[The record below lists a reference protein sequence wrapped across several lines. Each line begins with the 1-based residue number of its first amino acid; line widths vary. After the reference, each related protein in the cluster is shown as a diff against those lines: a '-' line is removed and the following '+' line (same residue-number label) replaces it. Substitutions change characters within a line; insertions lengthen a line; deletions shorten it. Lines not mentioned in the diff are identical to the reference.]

1 MINKT
6 IFRQYDIRGIVNKQ
20 LTEENSKLIGY
31 YLGLTIKEKY
41 PQITPYII
49 VGYDIRTH
57 SQMLFEALISG
68 INLSAC
74 KVLDIGLVA
83 TGVNYFASFQE
94 YEINNKTIKST
105 ASIMITG
112 SHNAKKYNGFK
123 ITINN
128 EPFFGDELID
138 LYEKISKDSEIKI
151 ADNFDVIKIDAKSLY
166 IDYMLNQFSHL
177 KDFPIPFIID
187 CGNGVANTVLC
198 EVLDKLNLNYK
209 GLHLVPDGE
218 FPNHH
223 PDPTN
228 EKNLEDLKVLLKD
241 EYNLGFAYDGDAD
254 RIAVLTQKY
263 NIKGD
268 MLALLFSKTMK
279 NPVII
284 GEVSYSQNIFD
295 EMNQTTKTIMDKT
308 GYSNLRLKLKELNAD
323 LAAEVSGHIFFND
336 RYYGFDDAIYATF
349 RVLELIQKGID
360 LDKELDK
367 LPKVYTS
374 SNIEISVSESKKFL
388 IIEKI
393 EKKLKEVQRG
403 FPIIKDILQIDGL
416 RINFEYGWA
425 LVRASNTNAL
435 IMTKYEATTEATAI
449 GYQKAVVKIDRIAQA
464 AMKHR
469 RIGGIRQTKQQV
481 DVILLF
487 WRALQSF
494 LFIHTVIILFGLTEY
509 RKKLSLKNKNL
520 FINATLLSFVTFTQ
534 QRIEFFK

>member
-6 IFRQYDIRGIVNKQ
+6 IFRQYDIRGIVNED
-20 LTEENSKLIGY
+20 LTQENSKLIGY
-31 YLGLTIKEKY
+31 FLGLTIKEK
-41 PQITPYII
+41 IKTTPYIV
-49 VGYDIRTH
+49 VGYDVRTH
-57 SQMLFEALISG
+57 SNMLFEALISG
-68 INLSAC
+68 LNLSGC
-74 KVLDIGLVA
+74 KILNIGLVA

-94 YEINNKTIKST
+94 FVINNQTIKPT

-128 EPFFGDELID
+128 EPFFGDELLA
-138 LYEKISKDSEIKI
+138 LYERILKNKNIEIPLTLDFI
-151 ADNFDVIKIDAKSLY
+151 EIDAKKLY
-166 IDYMLNQFSHL
+166 VDYMVNQFSHL
-177 KDFPIPFIID
+177 KDFKTPFALD

-198 EVLDKLNLNYK
+198 EILDKLNLNYQ
-209 GLHLVPDGE
+209 GIHLTPDGE

-228 EKNLEDLKVLLKD
+228 EKNLEDLKTLLKD
-241 EYNLGFAYDGDAD
+241 DCNLGFAYDGDAD

-284 GEVSYSQNIFD
+284 GEVTYSQNIFD
-295 EMNQTTKTIMDKT
+295 ELNHDTKTIMDKT

-349 RVLELIQKGID
+349 RVLELLHLGID
-360 LDKELDK
+360 LDFELDK

-374 SNIEISVSESKKFL
+374 SNIELEVEEKNKFL
-388 IIEKI
+388 IIKKI
-393 EKKLKEVQRG
+393 EEKLTQIQRG
-403 FPIIKDILQIDGL
+403 FPIIKNILKIDGL

-425 LVRASNTNAL
+425 LIRASNTNAI
-435 IMTKYEATTEATAI
+435 IMTKYEATSYATAMS
-449 GYQKAVVKIDRIAQA
+449 YKKAVENIINE
-464 AMKHR
+464 
-469 RIGGIRQTKQQV
+469 
-481 DVILLF
+481 VIN
-487 WRALQSF
+487 
-494 LFIHTVIILFGLTEY
+494 E
-509 RKKLSLKNKNL
+509 
-520 FINATLLSFVTFTQ
+520 INSITN
-534 QRIEFFK
+534 

>member
-6 IFRQYDIRGIVNKQ
+6 IFRQYDIRGIVNED
-20 LTEENSKLIGY
+20 LTFENSKLIGY
-31 YLGLTIKEKY
+31 FLGLTIKEK
-41 PQITPYII
+41 IKTTPYII

-68 INLSAC
+68 LNLANC
-74 KVLDIGLVA
+74 KVLNIELVA

-94 YEINNKTIKST
+94 FFINEENIKPN

-128 EPFFGDELID
+128 EPFFGDELLA
-138 LYEKISKDSEIKI
+138 LYERISKNQNIEIPLNL
-151 ADNFDVIKIDAKSLY
+151 NFIKIDAKKLY
-166 IDYMLNQFSHL
+166 IDFMVNQFSHL
-177 KDFPIPFIID
+177 KNLQIPFIVD

-198 EVLDKLNLNYK
+198 EILDKLNLNYK
-209 GLHLVPDGE
+209 GLHLTPDGE

-228 EKNLEDLKVLLKD
+228 EKNLEDIKALLKD
-241 EYNLGFAYDGDAD
+241 ECNLGFAYDGDAD

-284 GEVSYSQNIFD
+284 GEVTYSQNIFD
-295 EMNQTTKTIMDKT
+295 ELNHETKTIMNKT

-349 RVLELIQKGID
+349 RVLELLYNNID
-360 LDKELDK
+360 LDFELDK

-374 SNIEISVSESKKFL
+374 ENIEIEVEEKNKFL
-388 IIEKI
+388 IIKKI
-393 EKKLKEVQRG
+393 EEKLSLIQRG
-403 FPIIKDILQIDGL
+403 FPLIKDILKIDGL

-425 LVRASNTNAL
+425 LVRASNTNAV
-435 IMTKYEATTEATAI
+435 IMTKYEATTYATAMS
-449 GYQKAVVKIDRIAQA
+449 YKNAVDNLINE
-464 AMKHR
+464 
-469 RIGGIRQTKQQV
+469 
-481 DVILLF
+481 VIN
-487 WRALQSF
+487 
-494 LFIHTVIILFGLTEY
+494 E
-509 RKKLSLKNKNL
+509 
-520 FINATLLSFVTFTQ
+520 INSTTN
-534 QRIEFFK
+534 

>member
-6 IFRQYDIRGIVNKQ
+6 IFRQYDIRGIVNED
-20 LTEENSKLIGY
+20 LTQENSKLIGY
-31 YLGLTIKEKY
+31 FLGLTIKEK
-41 PQITPYII
+41 IKTTPYIV
-49 VGYDIRTH
+49 VGYDVRTH
-57 SQMLFEALISG
+57 SNMLFEALISG
-68 INLSAC
+68 LNLSGC
-74 KVLDIGLVA
+74 KILNIGLVA

-94 YEINNKTIKST
+94 FVINNETIKPT

-128 EPFFGDELID
+128 EPFFGDELLA
-138 LYEKISKDSEIKI
+138 LYERILKNQNIEIPLNLDFI
-151 ADNFDVIKIDAKSLY
+151 EIDVKKLY
-166 IDYMLNQFSHL
+166 IDYMVNQFSHL
-177 KDFPIPFIID
+177 KDFKIPFALD

-198 EVLDKLNLNYK
+198 EILDKLNLNYQ
-209 GLHLVPDGE
+209 GIHLTPDGE

-228 EKNLEDLKVLLKD
+228 EKNLEDLKTLLKD
-241 EYNLGFAYDGDAD
+241 DCNLGFAYDGDAD

-284 GEVSYSQNIFD
+284 GEVTYSQNIFD
-295 EMNQTTKTIMDKT
+295 ELNHDTKTIMDKT

-349 RVLELIQKGID
+349 RVLELLYKGID
-360 LDKELDK
+360 LDFELDK

-374 SNIEISVSESKKFL
+374 SNIELEIEEKSKFL
-388 IIEKI
+388 IIKKI
-393 EKKLKEVQRG
+393 EEKLNQIQRG
-403 FPIIKDILQIDGL
+403 FPIIKDILKIDGL

-425 LVRASNTNAL
+425 LIRASNTNAI
-435 IMTKYEATTEATAI
+435 IMTKYEATSYATAMS
-449 GYQKAVVKIDRIAQA
+449 YKKAVENIINE
-464 AMKHR
+464 
-469 RIGGIRQTKQQV
+469 
-481 DVILLF
+481 VIN
-487 WRALQSF
+487 
-494 LFIHTVIILFGLTEY
+494 E
-509 RKKLSLKNKNL
+509 
-520 FINATLLSFVTFTQ
+520 INSITN
-534 QRIEFFK
+534 

>member
-6 IFRQYDIRGIVNKQ
+6 IFRQYDIRGIVNED
-20 LTEENSKLIGY
+20 LTQENSKLIGY
-31 YLGLTIKEKY
+31 FLGLTIKEK
-41 PQITPYII
+41 IKTTPYIV
-49 VGYDIRTH
+49 VGYDVRTH
-57 SQMLFEALISG
+57 SNMLFEALISG
-68 INLSAC
+68 LNLSGC
-74 KVLDIGLVA
+74 KILNIGLVA

-94 YEINNKTIKST
+94 FVINNQTIKPT

-128 EPFFGDELID
+128 EPFFGDELLA
-138 LYEKISKDSEIKI
+138 LYERILKNQNIEIPLNLDFI
-151 ADNFDVIKIDAKSLY
+151 EIDAKKLY
-166 IDYMLNQFSHL
+166 VDYMVNQFSHL
-177 KDFPIPFIID
+177 KDFKTPFALD

-198 EVLDKLNLNYK
+198 EILDKLNLNYQ
-209 GLHLVPDGE
+209 GIHLTPDGE

-228 EKNLEDLKVLLKD
+228 EKNLEDLKTLLKD
-241 EYNLGFAYDGDAD
+241 DCNLGFAYDGDAD

-284 GEVSYSQNIFD
+284 GEVTYSQNIFD
-295 EMNQTTKTIMDKT
+295 ELNHETKTIMDKT

-349 RVLELIQKGID
+349 RVLELLYNKID
-360 LDKELDK
+360 LDFELDK

-374 SNIEISVSESKKFL
+374 ENIEIEVSEKNKFQ
-388 IIEKI
+388 IIKKI
-393 EKKLKEVQRG
+393 EEKLNQIQRG
-403 FPIIKDILQIDGL
+403 FPIIKDILKIDGL

-425 LVRASNTNAL
+425 LIRASNTNAL
-435 IMTKYEATTEATAI
+435 IMTKYEATSYATAMS
-449 GYQKAVVKIDRIAQA
+449 YKKAVENIINE
-464 AMKHR
+464 
-469 RIGGIRQTKQQV
+469 
-481 DVILLF
+481 VIN
-487 WRALQSF
+487 
-494 LFIHTVIILFGLTEY
+494 E
-509 RKKLSLKNKNL
+509 
-520 FINATLLSFVTFTQ
+520 INSITD
-534 QRIEFFK
+534 

>member
-6 IFRQYDIRGIVNKQ
+6 IFRQYDIRGIVNED
-20 LTEENSKLIGY
+20 LTFENSKLIGY
-31 YLGLTIKEKY
+31 FLGLTIKEK
-41 PQITPYII
+41 IKTIPYII

-57 SQMLFEALISG
+57 SNMLFEALISG
-68 INLSAC
+68 LNLSGC
-74 KVLDIGLVA
+74 KVLNIGLVA

-94 YEINNKTIKST
+94 FLVNNETIKPN
-105 ASIMITG
+105 ASVMITG

-128 EPFFGDELID
+128 EPFFGDELLA
-138 LYEKISKDSEIKI
+138 LYERILKNQNIEIPLNLDFI
-151 ADNFDVIKIDAKSLY
+151 EIDAKKLY
-166 IDYMLNQFSHL
+166 VDYMVNQFSHL
-177 KDFPIPFIID
+177 KDFKIPFAVD

-198 EVLDKLNLNYK
+198 EILDKLNLNYQ
-209 GLHLVPDGE
+209 GLHLTPDGE

-228 EKNLEDLKVLLKD
+228 EKNLEDIKALLND
-241 EYNLGFAYDGDAD
+241 ECNLGFAYDGDAD

-284 GEVSYSQNIFD
+284 GEVTYSQNIFD
-295 EMNQTTKTIMDKT
+295 ELNHKTKTIMDKT

-349 RVLELIQKGID
+349 RVIELLYKGID
-360 LDKELDK
+360 LDSELDK

-374 SNIEISVSESKKFL
+374 ENIEIEVTEKNKFL
-388 IIEKI
+388 IIKKI
-393 EKKLKEVQRG
+393 EEKLNQIQRG
-403 FPIIKDILQIDGL
+403 FPIIKDILKIDGL

-425 LVRASNTNAL
+425 LIRASNTNAL
-435 IMTKYEATTEATAI
+435 IMTKYEATSYATAMS
-449 GYQKAVVKIDRIAQA
+449 YKNAVENIINE
-464 AMKHR
+464 
-469 RIGGIRQTKQQV
+469 
-481 DVILLF
+481 VI
-487 WRALQSF
+487 S
-494 LFIHTVIILFGLTEY
+494 E
-509 RKKLSLKNKNL
+509 
-520 FINATLLSFVTFTQ
+520 INSITN
-534 QRIEFFK
+534 

>member
-6 IFRQYDIRGIVNKQ
+6 IFRQYDIRGIVNKE

-41 PQITPYII
+41 PQSTPYII

-68 INLSAC
+68 INLSGC
-74 KVLDIGLVA
+74 KVLDIELVA
-83 TGVNYFASFQE
+83 TGVNYFASYQE
-94 YEINNKTIKST
+94 YEINNKTIKPT
-105 ASIMITG
+105 ASVMITG

-128 EPFFGDELID
+128 EPFFGDELIV
-138 LYEKISKDSEIKI
+138 LYEKILKNSEINI
-151 ADNFDVIKIDAKSLY
+151 PNNFEVIKIDAKSLY
-166 IDYMLNQFSHL
+166 VNYMLNQFSHL
-177 KDFPIPFIID
+177 KNFPIPFVID

-198 EVLDKLNLNYK
+198 EILDNLNLNYK
-209 GLHLVPDGE
+209 GLHLSPDGD

-228 EKNLEDLKVLLKD
+228 EKNLEDLKALLKD

-295 EMNQTTKTIMDKT
+295 EMNQTTKTIMNKT

-374 SNIEISVSESKKFL
+374 SNIEIIVSESKKFL

-393 EKKLKEVQRG
+393 EEKLKEVQRG
-403 FPIIKDILQIDGL
+403 FPIIKDILKIDGL

-449 GYQKAVVKIDRIAQA
+449 GYQKAI
-464 AMKHR
+464 
-469 RIGGIRQTKQQV
+469 
-481 DVILLF
+481 
-487 WRALQSF
+487 
-494 LFIHTVIILFGLTEY
+494 E
-509 RKKLSLKNKNL
+509 NL
-520 FINATLLSFVTFTQ
+520 IQEVRNELNCTTN
-534 QRIEFFK
+534 

>member
-1 MINKT
+1 MISKT
-6 IFRQYDIRGIVNKQ
+6 IFRQYDIRGIVNDD
-20 LTEENSKLIGY
+20 LTYENSKLIGY
-31 YLGLTIKEKY
+31 FLGLHIKEKSST
-41 PQITPYII
+41 IPYIV

-57 SQMLFEALISG
+57 SKMLFEGLISG
-68 INLSAC
+68 INNSGC
-74 KVLDIGLVA
+74 KVLNIGLVA

-94 YEINNKTIKST
+94 FLINDKNIKPT

-128 EPFFGDELID
+128 QPFFGDELIS
-138 LYEKISKDSEIKI
+138 LYETISKNQNINIK
-151 ADNFDVIKIDAKSLY
+151 DNFEFIEIDAKKLY
-166 IDYMLNQFSHL
+166 IDFMVNQFSHL
-177 KDFPIPFIID
+177 KNFKLPFAID

-198 EVLDKLNLNYK
+198 EILDKLNLNYQ
-209 GLHLVPDGE
+209 GLHLTPDGE

-228 EKNLEDLKVLLKD
+228 EKNLEDLKALLKD
-241 EYNLGFAYDGDAD
+241 ECNLGFAYDGDAD

-284 GEVSYSQNIFD
+284 GEVTYSQNIFD
-295 EMNQTTKTIMDKT
+295 ELNHEAKTIMDKT

-349 RVLELIQKGID
+349 RVLELLYKGID
-360 LDKELDK
+360 LDFELDK

-374 SNIEISVSESKKFL
+374 ENIELEIEERNKFL
-388 IIEKI
+388 IIKKI
-393 EKKLKEVQRG
+393 EEKLSLIQRG
-403 FPIIKDILQIDGL
+403 FPIIKNILKIDGL

-425 LVRASNTNAL
+425 LIRASNTNAV
-435 IMTKYEATTEATAI
+435 IMTKYEATSYATAM
-449 GYQKAVVKIDRIAQA
+449 GYKKAVENILNE
-464 AMKHR
+464 
-469 RIGGIRQTKQQV
+469 
-481 DVILLF
+481 VIN
-487 WRALQSF
+487 
-494 LFIHTVIILFGLTEY
+494 E
-509 RKKLSLKNKNL
+509 
-520 FINATLLSFVTFTQ
+520 INSTTN
-534 QRIEFFK
+534 